1 MHNISLK
8 GIILAIMLVV
18 ALDTISGIAI
28 MPIFFGGDALDAEMT
43 EQERNDAITAVTLTT
58 NFLLTS
64 LIRGVLSI
72 MVGGY
77 VAVRIA
83 KKEPYLNAGAFGAAG
98 IILKVL
104 FLKTLPLWFNVSS
117 LLLVLP
123 AALLGGQLAKSRI
136 VGNAGQV
143 TTAGAAPP
151 GPPGP

>member
-1 MHNISLK
+1 MHDISLK

-58 NFLLTS
+58 NFLWTS

-72 MVGGY
+72 IVGGY

-83 KKEPYLNAGAFGAAG
+83 KKEPTLNAGAFGAAG
-98 IILKVL
+98 IVLKVL

-136 VGNAGQV
+136 AGDAGRV
-143 TTAGAAPP
+143 TAAGATPP